1 MNNIIELWKPIEFN
15 EKLWLGSDTSNVD
28 NLVPSWLNKRESLQ
42 KENGEYS
49 QFITRLKRQHAIETG
64 IIEKLYDLSIGV
76 TETFIKEGFI
86 ESYLGHDDTNIPPQQ
101 LLGYLTDHFFA
112 MDFIFDLVKNDKPL
126 TKGFIKELHGLITKQ
141 QETITAVD
149 PFGKLLKIPLLRGEF
164 KTNENNPRR
173 VDGTIIRYCPPIHVD
188 SEIEK
193 LVQIFQEL
201 CSRKIN
207 VVITSAWFHH
217 AFTQIHPFQDGNGRI
232 ARLLSSLIFIKE
244 GLFPFTVKRNE
255 RTEYIQALEF
265 ADLGQVE
272 KLVSFFG
279 DVQKNNI
286 EAALNYKQE
295 KASNTILEAAKIFG
309 AKVEE
314 YNQQQ
319 EQARKKRLEN
329 NRNAVFDFVYDLVFN
344 IQTQLHHAIPREK
357 AAIKTKSVKA
367 ADPNYFWYTK
377 QIAEYATR
385 FEYYF
390 NKFLPRAWSRFSFVL
405 TSDKRYDLI
414 ITIHHY
420 GYEDSVLAIGSFME
434 FINENMDKASH
445 AENAAIIPLPIKPLT
460 ISLEAD
466 IKKLK
471 NGITDYINDVVRT
484 GLMVITNEIS

>member
-112 MDFIFDLVKNDKPL
+112 MDFIFDLVKNNKPL

-329 NRNAVFDFVYDLVFN
+329 NKNAVFDFV
-344 IQTQLHHAIPREK
+344 
-357 AAIKTKSVKA
+357 
-367 ADPNYFWYTK
+367 
-377 QIAEYATR
+377 
-385 FEYYF
+385 
-390 NKFLPRAWSRFSFVL
+390 
-405 TSDKRYDLI
+405 
-414 ITIHHY
+414 
-420 GYEDSVLAIGSFME
+420 
-434 FINENMDKASH
+434 
-445 AENAAIIPLPIKPLT
+445 
-460 ISLEAD
+460 
-466 IKKLK
+466 
-471 NGITDYINDVVRT
+471 
-484 GLMVITNEIS
+484 